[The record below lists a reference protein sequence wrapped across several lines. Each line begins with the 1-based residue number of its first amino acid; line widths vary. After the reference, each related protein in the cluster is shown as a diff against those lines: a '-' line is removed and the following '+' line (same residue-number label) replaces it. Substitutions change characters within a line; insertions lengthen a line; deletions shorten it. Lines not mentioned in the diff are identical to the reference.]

1 MNNQAPSWGI
11 KQALTVLVMVG
22 AMLLSHAVQAALP
35 NEFAGAWY
43 RFQTQANASPSYHYY
58 WFSSDGRFLEGIP
71 TEGRY
76 TNFDCATPRTKDEWQ
91 SCGTYTLRGSKLILS
106 YSVTGIANS
115 CDIAIKNAKLE
126 VCGSSYTRLKPVK
139 SGLLEGTFTHLSVF
153 NSPTLINV
161 DGSSTVSG
169 GQSRKSITF
178 KKDGS
183 FTSDRSSFNAF
194 SSSAVVAYNGSKDS
208 TGGSYTAANGVLTL
222 KFKEGAVLRYTL
234 LWLDKENIFIDD
246 TIYWRDGGGAGA
258 RDVQTYLPAI
268 ERGSGKAVPK
278 SYADPIRFVPFNDQ
292 LSKRDRSFIALST
305 IVNESDD
312 DATLY
317 WRCDAKALQVH
328 LDASDILTDA
338 EGTTPLT
345 YRFDTQALQQDF
357 WTTPAKAEPRL
368 EIRSTS
374 SDAFAPSSSVAGLTQ
389 SAVQSKRLAVQTL
402 EDGKA
407 KIYVFDLTGFA
418 AALQKL
424 KCKSGF
430 GGSRATVGAFSVET
444 RLDVN
449 SGSSASLARTLTT
462 KAEDRNG
469 NDGWDL
475 YKNSRTALMWR
486 CDVAGKPQIVLL
498 PWESIITDDENVDVG
513 FSFDGGQGYED
524 TWESMIP
531 DNKPI
536 DSDLEFQRGHRAPA
550 ARVLTLTKAALSA
563 KSFRLTIFDNGGG
576 VYSKRY
582 SFNLEGLA
590 GALAKLPCFA
600 KAGLGGAAVNPAPT
614 PITKPPVT
622 TTPVTKPPVVTTSS
636 PPPAPNAPALSAPAL
651 LERARVAH
659 GGTALDKIRT
669 YKEQSES
676 TIYSGGQSAL
686 LGVISSADV
695 TAQTVRAEY
704 AVNGQRALI
713 AQASPLEAWQW
724 TTQGG
729 LQPML
734 EGDAA
739 ELRSALTIGWLGLRS
754 SVKPDKLEVVTVAGS
769 QALRVTSKGLTV
781 TYSFDA
787 AGRIA
792 TQTAQSSDGE
802 VIVRQSDYRQV
813 QGVWIA
819 FLSESFL
826 NGQRTRTDRTLEVQV
841 NPTLS
846 AETFAKP

>member
-1 MNNQAPSWGI
+1 MKKCAASWGV
-11 KQALTVLVMVG
+11 KQALTVLALAT
-22 AMLLSHAVQAALP
+22 AMLLSHAVQAVAP

-43 RFQTQANASPSYHYY
+43 RFQTEANASPSYYYY
-58 WFSSDGRFLEGIP
+58 WFSPDGRFLEGIP
-71 TEGRY
+71 TAGRY

-91 SCGTYTLRGSKLILS
+91 SCGTYTLKGSRVMLS

-115 CDIAIKNAKLE
+115 CDIAVKNAKLQ
-126 VCGSSYTRLKPVK
+126 VCGDSYTRIKPVK
-139 SGLLEGTFTHLSVF
+139 SGLLEGEFTHLSVS
-153 NSPTLINV
+153 NGPTFINA
-161 DGSSTVSG
+161 DGTSSVSG
-169 GQSRKSITF
+169 GQSRKTITF

-183 FTSDRSSFNAF
+183 FASDRSSFGAF
-194 SSSAVVAYNGSKDS
+194 SSSVVVAYSGSSDS
-208 TGGSYTAANGVLTL
+208 TGGSYTVADGVLTL

-234 LWLDKENIFIDD
+234 LLLDKENIVIDG
-246 TIYWRDGGGAGA
+246 TIYWRKGGGAGA
-258 RDVQTYLPAI
+258 SGVQTYLPAI
-268 ERGSGKAVPK
+268 ERGSGRPVPK

-292 LSKRDRSFIALST
+292 LAQRDRSFIALST

-345 YRFDTQALQQDF
+345 YRFDAQPIQQDF
-357 WTTPAKAEPRL
+357 WTNPAKAEPRL
-368 EIRSTS
+368 EIKSTS

-389 SAVQSKRLAVQTL
+389 SAAQSKRLAVQTL
-402 EDGKA
+402 EDGKP
-407 KIYVFDLTGFA
+407 KNYVFDLTGFNG
-418 AALQKL
+418 ALQKL

-430 GGSRATVGAFSVET
+430 GGSRATIGAFSLET

-449 SGSSASLARTLTT
+449 SGSSTAMARTLTT
-462 KAEDRNG
+462 KGEDRNAD
-469 NDGWDL
+469 DGWDPL
-475 YKNSRTALMWR
+475 KNSRTALAWR
-486 CDVAGKPQIVLL
+486 CDASGRPQIVLL
-498 PWESIITDDENVDVG
+498 PWESIITDDEDVDVA

-531 DNKPI
+531 DKKPI
-536 DSDLEFQRGHRAPA
+536 DSDLEFQRGHRAPT
-550 ARVLTLTKAALSA
+550 ARVLALTKAALSA

-582 SFNLEGLA
+582 SFSLEGL
-590 GALAKLPCFA
+590 GSALAKLPCFV
-600 KAGLGGAAVNPAPT
+600 KAGVSGAAAVNPAPVT
-614 PITKPPVT
+614 TTKPPV
-622 TTPVTKPPVVTTSS
+622 TTPVTKPPVTSIATPS
-636 PPPAPNAPALSAPAL
+636 TPALSAPAL

-659 GGTALDKIRT
+659 GGAALDKIRT
-669 YKEQSES
+669 YTERGES
-676 TIYSGGQSAL
+676 TVFVNGQSAVL
-686 LGVISSADV
+686 SVTSSADV

-713 AQASPLEAWQW
+713 AQVSPAEAWQW
-724 TTQGG
+724 SAQTGV
-729 LQPML
+729 QPMAAT
-734 EGDAA
+734 DAA
-739 ELRSALTIGWLGLRS
+739 DLRSAFFTGWFGLRG
-754 SVKPDKLEVVTVAGS
+754 SVKPDKLEVIAVASS
-769 QALRVTSKGLTV
+769 QALRVTNKGLAV

-792 TQTAQSSDGE
+792 TQTAQTADGE

-826 NGQRTRTDRTLEVQV
+826 NGQRTRTDRTLEVQI
-841 NPTLS
+841 NPVLG